1 MKVWWLFLWA
11 SLAAAQTPFDQWFT
25 AVEVVDRHPS
35 LLTGTRIGAPAST
48 WQTLLGVV
56 LPGQS
61 AHAFHRHC
69 LHLRVPTKGDGILR
83 VTLAGPEQGC
93 AGAWEGTRVWEAT
106 GVDDVR
112 VTVEGMEVRLWW
124 SDPTTRQFRIR
135 GQAVPGVFLFSPN
148 SDPAPMPAPSALWPD
163 GHACDLAGGTCRHC
177 QNGFLRLIGEED
189 VYRCGIDR
197 CGEAGQ
203 PACPRGVRWQ
213 KGRGPFGCRG
223 NDGHVFCAKDL
234 RIECQGTVAY
244 CR

>member
-1 MKVWWLFLWA
+1 MWLALLWVSIA
-11 SLAAAQTPFDQWFT
+11 SAQAPFEQWSY

-35 LLTGTRIGAPAST
+35 LLTGTRIGGPAST

-56 LPGQS
+56 LPGKS
-61 AHAFHRHC
+61 VHAFHRHC

-83 VTLAGPEQGC
+83 VTLMAPEQSC

-112 VTVEGMEVRLWW
+112 VTVDGMEVRLWW
-124 SDPTTRQFRIR
+124 SDPSARQFRTR
-135 GQAVPGVFLFSPN
+135 GQAVAGVFLFSPY
-148 SDPAPMPAPSALWPD
+148 SDPTGMTGATALWLD
-163 GHACDLAGGTCRHC
+163 GHACDLVDGTCRRC
-177 QNGFLRLIGEED
+177 QNGFLRVIGEKD
-189 VYRCGIDR
+189 LYRCGVDR
-197 CGEAGQ
+197 CGEVGQ

-223 NDGHVFCAKDL
+223 DDGHVFCAKGL
-234 RIECQGTVAY
+234 KIECLGSEAY